1 MSRRAMG
8 GDTDIG
14 MMAGHVIRRLHQHSV
29 QVFAAHAR
37 AAGVDLTPVQFAA
50 LDAVRAEPGLD
61 QASIAAAIAY
71 DRATIGGVIDR
82 LQAKGLLSR
91 KVSATDRR
99 ARVIQLTPAG
109 EALLQRFRPVVEG
122 AQDEIL
128 GALDGQERQAFLALA
143 RQALG
148 LDGQ

>member
-1 MSRRAMG
+1 MG

-50 LDAVRAEPGLD
+50 LEAVRTEPGLD
-61 QASIAAAIAY
+61 QARIAAAIAY

-82 LQAKGLLSR
+82 LEAKGLLSR

-99 ARVIQLTPAG
+99 ARVVHLTEQG
-109 EALLQRFRPVVEG
+109 EALLQGFRPVVEA
-122 AQDEIL
+122 AQAEIL
-128 GALDGQERQAFLALA
+128 GPLDAAERQVFLALA
-143 RQALG
+143 RRALG
-148 LDGQ
+148 LVGD